1 MAADAELEIDLSPD
15 RDRRRGAAGEDT
27 DNGGADSVVGT
38 VRRQASKG
46 FRWTLAGQMASKIGS
61 LAMNLVL
68 ARLLL
73 PADFGV
79 YAIALSAVTFLM
91 MVDDIGIIAAAT
103 QWQGEFK
110 SIVPTASIIALAS
123 STLFFGIAFVGAP
136 AFAAL
141 AGSQSATPLLRLVT
155 TAILIDGVI
164 AVRTASLLRTFK
176 QNCLVVAHLCGVVA
190 QLGVGISLAV
200 AGRGPLSLAAAY
212 VASYLVM
219 GVCILWFAKLPFT
232 FSFDRAI
239 AKRLLRFGLP
249 LAASLGAEA
258 VLLNTD
264 YVIVGRALGAT
275 AVGLYL
281 LAFNVSSWA
290 PGVILNALRWV
301 AMPSFSQLSEDKD
314 AFSYGVQRS
323 VVLLVT
329 FMLPVTVVITV
340 LAPTLVVFLYG
351 DVWAPAAGVLQFL
364 AVLGVVRLV
373 TSLTADVL
381 SGAGKTFAALWVH
394 IGWAVALIPA
404 LIIGTHLGGIRGT
417 GIAHVAVGA
426 GIAVPLAMVAL
437 RRVGVPLLP
446 IARALL
452 RPLLAGALAA
462 LVCAGVAWALDASA
476 FMQLAVAGTAA
487 PITYVL
493 TAFPLDQ
500 VRRWADRA
508 GALVASRAHLHRV

>member
-1 MAADAELEIDLSPD
+1 
-15 RDRRRGAAGEDT
+15 
-27 DNGGADSVVGT
+27 
-38 VRRQASKG
+38 
-46 FRWTLAGQMASKIGS
+46 
-61 LAMNLVL
+61 
-68 ARLLL
+68 
-73 PADFGV
+73 
-79 YAIALSAVTFLM
+79 
-91 MVDDIGIIAAAT
+91 
-103 QWQGEFK
+103 
-110 SIVPTASIIALAS
+110 
-123 STLFFGIAFVGAP
+123 
-136 AFAAL
+136 
-141 AGSQSATPLLRLVT
+141 
-155 TAILIDGVI
+155 
-164 AVRTASLLRTFK
+164 
-176 QNCLVVAHLCGVVA
+176 
-190 QLGVGISLAV
+190 
-200 AGRGPLSLAAAY
+200 
-212 VASYLVM
+212 
-219 GVCILWFAKLPFT
+219 
-232 FSFDRAI
+232 
-239 AKRLLRFGLP
+239 
-249 LAASLGAEA
+249 
-258 VLLNTD
+258 
-264 YVIVGRALGAT
+264 
-275 AVGLYL
+275 
-281 LAFNVSSWA
+281 
-290 PGVILNALRWV
+290 
-301 AMPSFSQLSEDKD
+301 
-314 AFSYGVQRS
+314 
-323 VVLLVT
+323 
-329 FMLPVTVVITV
+329 V